1 MVPSKSKD
9 NSRNNVYVK
18 NFPKDFNDEDLRQLF
33 SKYGEIS
40 NAIISRDDKGNSKGF
55 GFVCYVSPFDAVNAI
70 KQLKEKNI
78 TFPGL
83 PALYVN
89 FAMKKE
95 ERTNYSQIES
105 NPNAP
110 SPAFIA
116 TFSSHPDI
124 VILFLF
130 LFFSILLRILIE
142 NLDYLLKLFFYKNI
156 IQNL

>member
-55 GFVCYVSPFDAVNAI
+55 GFVCYASPFDAVNAI

-95 ERTNYSQIES
+95 ERANYAHMES

-110 SPAFIA
+110 SPAFLA
-116 TFSSHPDI
+116 QLVPTQQDI
-124 VILFLF
+124 VI
-130 LFFSILLRILIE
+130 
-142 NLDYLLKLFFYKNI
+142 
-156 IQNL
+156 